1 MSVEEIYKFQRRIS
15 MIKSHMLLCRRS
27 FNINEV
33 MRGQIPNNLVY
44 VEYTDGRYSH
54 YLDDKHLNDFLKFLC
69 LYYQTKSLWYAIDF
83 DGTLIIQKSRIT
95 ILIVWTEKKELFSEY
110 KLKE

>member
-1 MSVEEIYKFQRRIS
+1 MSVEEIYKFQRRI
-15 MIKSHMLLCRRS
+15 RS

-33 MRGQIPNNLVY
+33 MREQIPSKLVY
-44 VEYTDGRYSH
+44 VEYTEGKYSH

-83 DGTLIIQKSRIT
+83 DGTLF
-95 ILIVWTEKKELFSEY
+95 TEF

>member
-1 MSVEEIYKFQRRIS
+1 MSVEEIYKFQRRIA
-15 MIKSHMLLCRRS
+15 MIKNHMLLCRRS

-44 VEYTDGRYSH
+44 VEYTEGKYSH

-83 DGTLIIQKSRIT
+83 DRTLM
-95 ILIVWTEKKELFSEY
+95 VWTEKQECLFAEY